1 MSPPPLALPL
11 KVVPGSAPFTGHY
24 IVQSGDPD
32 LQVNEVAVLYGRN
45 SAQQAEE
52 IVRWCNEYDELFTA
66 AQRLAFERAEFR
78 IERDALAAAL
88 RAAEGF
94 IVGFEDDSTQ
104 EGIAELLAQIRAAL
118 AKVGG

>member
-1 MSPPPLALPL
+1 MSQPTLALPL
-11 KVVPGSAPFTGHY
+11 KVVAGSAPFTGHY

-32 LQVNEVAVLYGRN
+32 LQANEVAVLYGSN
-45 SAQQAEE
+45 SAQKAEE
-52 IVRWCNEYDELFTA
+52 IVRRVNAHDELFAA
-66 AQRLAFERAEFR
+66 AQRLAVERAEFR
-78 IERDALAAAL
+78 VERDALAAAL